1 MIGDISVRADQVVI
15 VHAKVGYR
23 SIYRVLRVLVLIPIS
38 KIIPNKSSVMCKKTK
53 KTREENKNK
62 GVKEVKKPGGEGMLG
77 HSIPLEFAIQD
88 KGYISMQS
96 YLNRQKS

>member
-1 MIGDISVRADQVVI
+1 
-15 VHAKVGYR
+15 
-23 SIYRVLRVLVLIPIS
+23 
-38 KIIPNKSSVMCKKTK
+38 MCKKTK

-77 HSIPLEFAIQD
+77 HSIPLEGYFQD